1 MIKRIVLALLFVAMA
16 TGLYYRELVS
26 YGWMQAK
33 GQLEILWNVQDVQD
47 VLNNP
52 SYPDSLKSR
61 IRLIE
66 EIKQF
71 GYDSLG
77 IKPSNNY
84 TTFYDQK
91 GKPILWVI
99 TASEKYKLESYEWHF
114 PIIGTFPYKGFFD
127 STRAVAE
134 IDLLKSQGYD
144 TDMGEVS
151 AWSTLGYAK
160 DPILSGMLERSVGS
174 LANLI
179 LHELTHGTLFVKNNL
194 SLNENLATFVGDLG
208 AERFLKSKYGP
219 ESKELKQYEYSK
231 RYRDAYSTHIM
242 HGTRQ
247 LDSLYATF
255 TTEMGE
261 KHKDSLK
268 FLMIS
273 HILSTTDTLLGNVNT
288 FSKIG
293 RNEDQPLP
301 NNAYFTGFKTYKEK
315 QNIFKEEF
323 ERDFD
328 ADFNKYMQ
336 YLKEKYPSM

>member
-127 STRAVAE
+127 STRAAAE
-134 IDLLKSQGYD
+134 IGLLQSQGYD

-174 LANLI
+174 LAILI

>member
-1 MIKRIVLALLFVAMA
+1 MIKKILLISSVLIVLIGILN
-16 TGLYYRELVS
+16 RELLS

-33 GQLEILWNVQDVQD
+33 GQLHILWNVQDIEE

-52 SYPDSLKSR
+52 DYPDSLKTR

-77 IKPSNNY
+77 ITPSKNY
-84 TTFYDQK
+84 TTFYNQK

-99 TASEKYKLESYEWHF
+99 TASDKYKLETYEWHF
-114 PIIGTFPYKGFFD
+114 PVLGTFPYKGFFD

-134 IDLLKSQGYD
+134 IELLKSRGFD

-160 DPILSGMLERSVGS
+160 DPILSGMLTRSVGS

-194 SLNENLATFVGDLG
+194 ELNENLATFVGDWG
-208 AERFLKSKYGP
+208 AQKFLINKYGP
-219 ESKELKQYEYSK
+219 DSKELLHYEYTK
-231 RYRDAYSTHIM
+231 KYRDAYSVHIM
-242 HGTRQ
+242 NGSRQ

-255 TTEMGE
+255 NENMSDVR
-261 KHKDSLK
+261 KDSLK
-268 FLMIS
+268 KQMIT
-273 HILSTTDTLLGNVNT
+273 HIMTTSDTLLGNSRTLIRNT
-288 FSKIG
+288 DKS
-293 RNEDQPLP
+293 DLP
-301 NNAYFTGFKTYKEK
+301 NNAFFTGFKTYKSK

-323 ERDFD
+323 EK
-328 ADFNKYMQ
+328 DFNSDFNRYMK
-336 YLKEKYPSM
+336 YLKERYPSM